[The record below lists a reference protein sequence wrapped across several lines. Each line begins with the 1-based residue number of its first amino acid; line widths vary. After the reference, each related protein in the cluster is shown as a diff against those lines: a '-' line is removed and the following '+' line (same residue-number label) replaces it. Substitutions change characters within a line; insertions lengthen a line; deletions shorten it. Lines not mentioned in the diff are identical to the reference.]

1 MTTSAA
7 TGPSLSLSTRLAL
20 LLAAITATAFV
31 LLALLIYRQTAASYQ
46 QRLQAGLDTSASLMR
61 DSVALYDRSL
71 GESTR
76 NLAALFRAS
85 LPVGEVA
92 LDPARRIEVAG
103 HLAPELTFGGAALAL
118 DDAAVDRFAA
128 STGGV
133 ATIFVRDGDDFIR
146 VATSLRNA
154 AGERVLG
161 TQLDHAHLAYPK
173 MLAGEDFS
181 GPAHL
186 FGSDYMTHYMPMK
199 NAAGEVVGIA
209 FVGQDQSAGLA
220 SLKASLRDSTL
231 GREGYFMAIDTRPGQ
246 TFGTIIAAPAGEGST
261 LGERVAATDRSVLQA
276 LLEGRQTSATL
287 QIKSADGATT
297 RGYFVSAQ
305 AHAPWRWMVLGM
317 EPVSVL
323 DEVLN
328 RLLLQ
333 IAGISV
339 LALLAV
345 IGATV
350 LAMRRLLGRPL
361 QQAEQVALDVA
372 AGRLDRE
379 IPLRRADEVGR
390 LMASM
395 RQMQSTL
402 RSVTDAQ
409 DRMAQHHAEGTISH
423 RIDATAFRGAFRG
436 MVEGTNAL
444 VDAHVRTTL
453 DMVGLV
459 QQYAAGDLSAPM
471 ADLPG
476 EKAQISAAVNGVR
489 GRLQAING
497 EIKRLV
503 AAAAAGDFSARGDAT
518 AFDNDFRVMVEGL
531 NTLMTTADHNLAAL
545 SDLLRNLARGDLRAG
560 IEGEFQGVFAEMQDD
575 ANATVSSLGGIISGI
590 QRSADGVSA
599 AASEIASASEDL
611 SRRTEQ
617 QAANLE
623 ESAASMEEMTAAVR
637 QSADHA
643 VRADRLAVHASGVA
657 AQGGEAVAEVER
669 TMRLIEASS
678 RRIADIT
685 TVIDGIAFQTNI
697 LALNA
702 AVEAAR
708 AGEEGRGFAV
718 VASEVRTLAQRS
730 AQAAREIKG
739 LIDTS
744 VEQVETGSTLAL
756 QAGETIQQVVTA
768 VGELGSAI
776 GGIALASRE
785 QAAGIELVNQSIMQ
799 MDGVTQQNAALV
811 EETSAA
817 AQAMTAQASSL
828 REAASR
834 FVLARGNAAAQAA
847 R

>member
-7 TGPSLSLSTRLAL
+7 TGSTMSISSRLAL
-20 LLAAITATAFV
+20 LLAAITATAFI

-46 QRLQAGLDTSASLMR
+46 QRVEAGLTTSASLMR

-76 NLAALFRAS
+76 HMAELFRSA
-85 LPVGEVA
+85 LPPG
-92 LDPARRIEVAG
+92 DPTVDAEQRVEVAG
-103 HLAPELTFGGAALAL
+103 QSAPQLRFGATPLAL
-118 DDAAVDRFAA
+118 DDASVDRFAS

-133 ATIFVRDGDDFIR
+133 ATIFVREGDDFIR

-173 MLAGEDFS
+173 IMAGEAFS

-186 FGSDYMTHYMPMK
+186 FGTDYMTYYMPMK
-199 NAAGEVVGIA
+199 DAAGEVVGIA

-220 SLKASLRDSTL
+220 ALKSSLRESTL
-231 GREGYFMAIDTRPGQ
+231 GREGYFMAVDTRPGES
-246 TFGTIIAAPAGEGST
+246 FGKVIAAAAGEGTALS
-261 LGERVAATDRSVLQA
+261 ERVAVEDRPVLQA
-276 LLEGRQTSATL
+276 LLEGREASATL
-287 QIKSADGATT
+287 RLRTADGAGT
-297 RGYFVSAQ
+297 RDYFVSAQ
-305 AHAPWRWMVLGM
+305 AHGPWRWMVLGL

-323 DEVLN
+323 QDVL
-328 RLLLQ
+328 RTLLLQ
-333 IAGISV
+333 IAGISA

-345 IGATV
+345 IAATV

-361 QQAEQVALDVA
+361 QEAEQVAVDVS
-372 AGRLDRE
+372 AGRLDRH
-379 IPLRRADEVGR
+379 IPQRRADEVGR
-390 LMASM
+390 LLASM
-395 RQMQSTL
+395 RRMQSTL
-402 RSVTDAQ
+402 RAVSAAQ
-409 DRMAQHHAEGTISH
+409 DQMAQQHTDGTISY
-423 RIDATAFRGAFRG
+423 RIDAAPFEGAFRS

-444 VDAHVRTTL
+444 VDSHVRTKL
-453 DMVGLV
+453 DMVELV
-459 QQYAAGDLSAPM
+459 QQYAAGDLSASM
-471 ADLPG
+471 AELPG
-476 EKAQISAAVNGVR
+476 EKAKISTAVNGVR
-489 GRLQAING
+489 SRLLSING

-503 AAAAAGDFSARGDAT
+503 AAAAAGDFSARGDAQ
-518 AFDNDFRVMVEGL
+518 AFENDFREMVEGL
-531 NTLMTTADHNLAAL
+531 NTLMTTADHNLSAL
-545 SDLLRNLARGDLRAG
+545 SDLLRNLARGDLRSR
-560 IEGEFQGVFAEMQDD
+560 IEGDFQGVFAEMRDD
-575 ANATVSSLGGIISGI
+575 ANATVDSLGGIIAGI

-599 AASEIASASEDL
+599 AAAETAAASEDL

-643 VRADRLAVHASGVA
+643 ARADRLALQASAVA
-657 AQGGEAVAEVER
+657 TQGGQAVSQVEQ
-669 TMRLIEASS
+669 TMALIEASS

-739 LIDTS
+739 LIDDS
-744 VEQVETGSTLAL
+744 VEQVGTGTTLAA
-756 QAGETIQQVVTA
+756 QAGQTLQQVVAA
-768 VGELGSAI
+768 VDELGGVI
-776 GGIALASRE
+776 GGIAAASRE
-785 QAAGIELVNQSIMQ
+785 QAAGIELVNQSIVQ

-811 EETSAA
+811 EETSAS
-817 AQAMTAQASSL
+817 AQAMTAQAHAL
-828 REAASR
+828 REATAR
-834 FVLARGNAAAQAA
+834 FMLARGSMAAA
-847 R
+847 

>member
-7 TGPSLSLSTRLAL
+7 TGSTLSISSRLAI
-20 LLAAITATAFV
+20 LLAAITAAAFV

-46 QRLQAGLDTSASLMR
+46 TRVQAGLDTSASLMR

-71 GESTR
+71 SQST
-76 NLAALFRAS
+76 AHMAELFRAS
-85 LPVGEVA
+85 LPAGDAAV
-92 LDPARRIEVAG
+92 DTARSVEVAG
-103 HLAPELTFGGAALAL
+103 QVAPQLMFGGSPLAL

-133 ATIFVRDGDDFIR
+133 ATVFVRDGDDFVR

-161 TQLDHAHLAYPK
+161 TRLDHAHLAYSK
-173 MLAGEDFS
+173 IIAGEAFS

-186 FGSDYMTHYMPMK
+186 FGTDYMTHYMPLK
-199 NAAGEVVGIA
+199 DAAGAVVGIA

-220 SLKASLRDSTL
+220 ALKASLRDSTL
-231 GREGYFMAIDTRPGQ
+231 GKDGYFMAIDTRPGEG
-246 TFGTIIAAPAGEGST
+246 FGKVIAAPAGEGGRIS
-261 LGERVAATDRSVLQA
+261 ERVVAEDLPLLQA
-276 LLEGRQTSATL
+276 LLEGRRASATL
-287 QIKSADGATT
+287 QVRSADGKDT

-323 DEVLN
+323 QDVL
-328 RLLLQ
+328 RTLLLQ
-333 IAGISV
+333 IAGISA

-350 LAMRRLLGRPL
+350 LAMRRLLARPL

-379 IPLRRADEVGR
+379 IPQRRPDEVGR
-390 LMASM
+390 LLSSM

-402 RSVTDAQ
+402 RSVTAAQ

-423 RIDATAFRGAFRG
+423 RIDADAFQGAFRS

-453 DMVGLV
+453 EMVELV
-459 QQYAAGDLSAPM
+459 QEYATGDLSASM
-471 ADLPG
+471 QELPG
-476 EKAQISAAVNGVR
+476 EKARISASVNGVR
-489 GRLQAING
+489 ARLQAING

-503 AAAAAGDFSARGDAT
+503 AAAAAGDFSARGDAE
-518 AFDNDFRVMVEGL
+518 AFDNDFRLMVEGL

-545 SDLLRNLARGDLRAG
+545 SDLLRNLARGDLRSR
-560 IEGEFQGVFAEMQDD
+560 IEGDFQGVFAEMRDD
-575 ANATVSSLGGIISGI
+575 ANQTVTSLGTIIAGI

-599 AASEIASASEDL
+599 AAAEIASASEDL

-643 VRADRLAVHASGVA
+643 VRADKLAVQATGVA
-657 AQGGEAVAEVER
+657 SRGGDAVAEVER

-739 LIDTS
+739 LIDES
-744 VEQVETGSTLAL
+744 VEQVGTGSALAA

-768 VGELGSAI
+768 VGELGEAI
-776 GGIALASRE
+776 GGIASASRE
-785 QAAGIELVNQSIMQ
+785 QAAGIELVNQSIVQ

-811 EETSAA
+811 EETSAS
-817 AQAMTAQASSL
+817 AQSMTAQAASL
-828 REAASR
+828 REAAAR
-834 FVLARGNAAAQAA
+834 FVLARGTVVAA
-847 R
+847 